1 MSSNDKS
8 IQVGDLCRVV
18 SGLAGDQSPNIGLI
32 VKITRYVGYRDTQ
45 DHVGTGRVWEG
56 ENEFAEAPPNQK
68 ITRRIEP
75 GRRDYLEHWLVK
87 IPGNKDSQSTNSTKE
102 LENTP

>member
-45 DHVGTGRVWEG
+45 VPGILAADGY
-56 ENEFAEAPPNQK
+56 Q
-68 ITRRIEP
+68 EP
-75 GRRDYLEHWLVK
+75 W
-87 IPGNKDSQSTNSTKE
+87 
-102 LENTP
+102 